1 MSKGLIA
8 FIIVAVV
15 SLVLIFMKM
24 SADIAR
30 KRSDKIMEQFKTV
43 DRDLM
48 NTNERLDSLNNKM
61 DFDSLIKANK

>member
-8 FIIVAVV
+8 FIAVAAIA
-15 SLVLIFMKM
+15 LTIFLMKE

-30 KRSDKIMEQFKTV
+30 KKSDDILEQFKTV
-43 DRDLM
+43 DRSLQKP
-48 NTNERLDSLNNKM
+48 NESLDSLNKI

>member
-43 DRDLM
+43 DKDL
-48 NTNERLDSLNNKM
+48 NHINERLDSINKLYL
-61 DFDSLIKANK
+61 DSLIKANK